1 MDGLASRLAPH
12 AGLIASLDET
22 TILVGPEGDARRL
35 AIDDVFGK
43 PANIILKEFY
53 VDDAIPRS
61 ELLAR
66 RAELKVIFNSHHDR
80 QGVIHLP
87 LTGGEEGCSYGVL
100 AFDCT
105 ARLIAGAYIGHDLGV
120 SERYRG
126 QGIGRQLVVE
136 RLILDGSLPEW
147 ESDKPGYS
155 RAGAAAHLSALRR
168 MQSALDQQP
177 SETPR
182 YE

>member
-1 MDGLASRLAPH
+1 MTGLAARLAPF
-12 AGLIASLDET
+12 ADLVASLDET
-22 TILVGPEGDARRL
+22 TILVGPEGDPHRL

-43 PANIILKEFY
+43 PTNIILKEFY
-53 VDDAIPRS
+53 VDEALSRD
-61 ELLAR
+61 ELLPR
-66 RAELKVIFNSHHDR
+66 RAELKRIFNSHHDR
-80 QGVIHLP
+80 QGVIYLP
-87 LTGGEEGCSYGVL
+87 LTGGEEGGSCGVL

-126 QGIGRQLVVE
+126 QGIGRQLVIE

-155 RAGAAAHLSALRR
+155 RAGVGAHRAALRE
-168 MQSALDQQP
+168 MQAALRPEPPQAP
-177 SETPR
+177 EI
-182 YE
+182 